1 MEENGRYI
9 GTPNG
14 MVLCVDK
21 NSDGIVEGFLYHGY
35 HKEGFPVKGYEQ
47 IIRIAERLF
56 NALEFSFMG
65 TGDRDIYGRTHSRQ
79 KKERMARVLEDEK
92 LLEKHGDM
100 GTFVIRVQHR
110 QHSSW
115 QGRVTYL
122 EENKSVYFRSVLE
135 LIKIID
141 GALDE
146 AERTAGTEDSKE

>member
-1 MEENGRYI
+1 MEENGRNI

-56 NALEFSFMG
+56 NALEFPFMG

-79 KKERMARVLEDEK
+79 KKGKDGK
-92 LLEKHGDM
+92 S
-100 GTFVIRVQHR
+100 F
-110 QHSSW
+110 
-115 QGRVTYL
+115 GR
-122 EENKSVYFRSVLE
+122 R
-135 LIKIID
+135 KIIRETWRY
-141 GALDE
+141 GNLCHSGSTQAAQQLARE
-146 AERTAGTEDSKE
+146 SHISGRK